1 MEFLIF
7 LLIMLTLVAIPVYFQ
22 SHLARAPTRTERWL
36 ATAWLWFRRAV
47 CFFAAALFTACSALL
62 TYDVAIGEVRFAGLL
77 GAIVLLAFAWMSAHW
92 GIYGAGKSKTDLHG
106 NEDIHDRRKKRYGWR
121 W

>member
-1 MEFLIF
+1 MEFLVI
-7 LLIMLTLVAIPVYFQ
+7 LLIVMALVAIPTYFQ
-22 SHLARAPTRTERWL
+22 SHRASAPTRIERWL

-47 CFFAAALFTACSALL
+47 CFLAAALFTTFSALL
-62 TYDVAIGEVRFAGLL
+62 SYDVATGEVRFAALL

-92 GIYGAGKSKTDLHG
+92 GIYGAGKSKTDLRA
-106 NEDIHDRRKKRYGWR
+106 NEDIHEQLKKRYGWR